1 MKKSKT
7 RGQTTFSVTWP
18 VEHVAYTLQWV
29 VMPRRA
35 RMILRDFRLHTIQRG
50 NNRQACFQGDDD
62 DLFYR
67 DSWKRLRRRL
77 AA

>member
-1 MKKSKT
+1 M
-7 RGQTTFSVTWP
+7 WP
-18 VEHVAYTLQWV
+18 VNHIAYALQWV

-62 DLFYR
+62 DHFYL
-67 DSWKRLRRRL
+67 DCLEASRR
-77 AA
+77 